1 MSRCELTAS
10 AAGFHRNRKLAA
22 QGFVLRHGDCV
33 IDGNS
38 NKGGLPTR
46 ACGTVEKATFYTT
59 NAAWLKRFHVATLAA
74 FAAIVN
80 VAMLGVSGRPAAG
93 LLEPD
98 FQPGLATVAACA
110 ADTSTSVP
118 DQTFKRELDMT
129 LLFRVIAA
137 AAAFSF
143 IACVAHAQDKAADKV
158 KVGLITTLSG
168 PPAVIGQQQRNGFQ
182 LALKEL
188 GNKLGGR
195 DVELQVQDD
204 ELKPD
209 VAVSKVKAFVERDK
223 VDFVVGPVFSNI
235 LAAIIRPVTE
245 SGAFMISPNAGTSSF
260 AGKDCNPNLFVVSY
274 QNDQN
279 AEAMGKYAQD
289 IGLKK
294 VFLMAPNY
302 QAGKDEIAGFKRYY
316 KGDVADE
323 VYVPLNQLDY
333 AAELSKIAAAQPD
346 AIFVFAPGGMGVNFV
361 KQFRQAGLAD
371 KIKFLSAFTVDEG
384 TLPAQQDAALGFLAG
399 GNWAPNVDNPQ
410 SKAFVAAY
418 EKEYGAV
425 PATYAFQAYDAV
437 NLLDSALKL
446 TKGDTSNKDALRAAL
461 MKADFK
467 SVRGDF
473 KFNTNHYPI
482 QNFYVVKAAKRP
494 DGKYQTEIVERV
506 FSNYSDPYA
515 ADCPMR

>member
-1 MSRCELTAS
+1 MLSRVIGV
-10 AAGFHRNRKLAA
+10 AA
-22 QGFVLRHGDCV
+22 V
-33 IDGNS
+33 I
-38 NKGGLPTR
+38 
-46 ACGTVEKATFYTT
+46 
-59 NAAWLKRFHVATLAA
+59 A
-74 FAAIVN
+74 FAT
-80 VAMLGVSGRPAAG
+80 GS
-93 LLEPD
+93 
-98 FQPGLATVAACA
+98 AT
-110 ADTSTSVP
+110 
-118 DQTFKRELDMT
+118 
-129 LLFRVIAA
+129 
-137 AAAFSF
+137 
-143 IACVAHAQDKAADKV
+143 AQDKTADKV
-158 KVGLITTLSG
+158 KIGLITTLSG
-168 PPAVIGQQQRNGFQ
+168 PPAVIGQQQRNGLQ

-195 DVELQVQDD
+195 DVELLIQDD

-235 LAAIIRPVTE
+235 LAAILKPATE
-245 SGAFMISPNAGTSSF
+245 GGAFMISPNAGTSTF

-289 IGLKK
+289 KGIKK
-294 VFLMAPNY
+294 VFVMAPNY

-316 KGDVADE
+316 KGEIVDE
-323 VYVPLNQLDY
+323 VYVPINQLDY
-333 AAELSKIAAAQPD
+333 AAEISKIAAAQPE
-346 AIFVFAPGGMGVNFV
+346 AVFVFVPGGMGVNSV

-384 TLPAQQDAALGFLAG
+384 TLPAQQDAAVGFLAG
-399 GNWAPNVDNPQ
+399 GNWAPNLDNPEN
-410 SKAFVAAY
+410 KAFVAAY

-437 NLLDSALKL
+437 KLLDSALKA
-446 TKGDTSNKDALRAAL
+446 TKGDTSNKDGLRAAL

-494 DGKYQTEIVERV
+494 DGKYQTEIVEKV
-506 FSNYSDPYA
+506 FSDYKDLYA
-515 ADCPMR
+515 ADCPMK